1 MNTPETPETQPPAD
15 ASRRRL
21 AKAGLA
27 APIVLA
33 SLASKRA
40 LASVPYNCTVSGQL
54 SGNTSSHGAAVP
66 CNSLGRSPAYWIS
79 NTGAWPSAYSPNA
92 KFGTVFS
99 SYPSGYQ
106 NKKLIEALQA
116 SGNFS
121 QNFASVAV
129 ATLLSSAQFGTSFPL
144 SPNQVKSM
152 FNATINGGQ
161 ILLASIFPGVNSG
174 VTWNSSQV
182 MAYFQSLY

>member
-1 MNTPETPETQPPAD
+1 MNKPEPPEIQPPTD
-15 ASRRRL
+15 ESRRRL

-27 APIVLA
+27 VPVVLA

-54 SGNTSSHGAAVP
+54 SGNTSSHGSAVS

-79 NTGAWPSAYSPNA
+79 NSGGWPSAYTPNT

-99 SYPSGYQ
+99 SYPSGYE
-106 NKKLIEALQA
+106 NKKLMEALQN
-116 SGNFS
+116 SGSFS
-121 QNFASVAV
+121 KNFASVTV

-144 SPNQVKSM
+144 SPSQVKSM
-152 FNATINGGQ
+152 FNATVNGGQ

-174 VTWNSSQV
+174 VTWNASQV